1 MPSSLGHLAA
11 TVSLDINPFKAS
23 NGVLKAE
30 IRSTANALRAQEAAL
45 RGSQNSINN
54 MRAVYATMASQ
65 MRNYNAQLQR
75 SKALMDDSTKS
86 ERARANAA
94 NQFNKTSAQVEVLR
108 SKMQALSR
116 EIEVQASRWGQLS
129 ARAAAF
135 GNTAKKVG
143 SAVQSAGRGMS
154 TYLSAPIAA
163 GLGYASKQ
171 LIDFQDAMNRTKN
184 VIRTSGESAT
194 QTQRSYNQMLRDSR
208 KYSDE
213 YGVSQIKIAN
223 GYQDLVK
230 RGYPSRAAVGVM
242 RNELKASIA
251 TGDDFNDVIKD
262 SSQIMESFGL
272 STTKAGKP
280 IKNARLMEERSRET
294 LNKLAYTADAT
305 STNFNS
311 LSVGMS
317 YVGATAHQAGF
328 TLGETASAM
337 GILSNNG
344 LEADKAGTG
353 LRKVIQSLITPTA
366 SGQKALAKV
375 NLSTKDFLTKSGKLK
390 SMSAIFGTL
399 NKHMKGLSGHEKN
412 DIFHALFGTTG
423 QQAGAILTE
432 NAKRLREL
440 TKEVDNAGKRDYIG
454 DLSKRN
460 LNTPKAQ
467 LAIFKE
473 SLTNAGMD
481 IAKNVLP
488 TITPLVQDV
497 SKLAQSFG
505 KLPGPVKKAI
515 ATFTLFT
522 AGAGPLLLLIGK
534 LTSGVGNLA
543 LRFASIAGGL
553 GRARVAISNGATGM
567 TVLRSAFSKG
577 AFETANFGKETKTAG
592 SALSTFNSTVGTVN
606 GTVGSAKTI
615 VGAAGSAIA
624 TTGESATVAGSAF
637 GAAAIGV
644 GVAAVAI
651 GAGAIA
657 WELWGKK
664 AAVSADRASRWG
676 SDVGAAADRALSKMQ
691 STSQGIQAAL
701 SDLDVASHTSTK
713 KMADDFDKEF
723 SQIEDSARKHFS
735 NVKKA
740 EEGLSPEVKA
750 AIDKET
756 ANEKKQYNSLLSD
769 ADQARTRATTI
780 LKTTNKSV
788 ADLSATQRTMLRN
801 NQQQMLNDE
810 LKILNVSGGKRR
822 AALAALNNDISHMTK
837 QQRSRALG
845 DLTSETAD
853 MQEQYQKQNKLLRQ
867 RYKSGQLNRAEY
879 QAGLRA
885 NSRALSSYTRK
896 AAAEYIRLA
905 KANGESTSLIKKD
918 LKSMGLSYKAGTA
931 EIRRQTKAA
940 MQDQNSLAINTT
952 KMSGK
957 MKKAAN
963 MWNNLV
969 FDPKTGKVRTNAQ
982 EEVNKAVNSSKQWN
996 QIKLLAKHGKLTSNA
1011 SGMVAK
1017 ALLANGKWNSMS
1029 WKQQQLFLKDNATK
1043 TVVHA
1048 LEKSGEWNKLSLKQQ
1063 EAIVRTQGTPQFA
1076 KTLLQTGAW
1085 NSLTLKQQ
1093 EAVIKDKATKPIYE
1107 ALQKSGQW
1115 NKLSLKQ
1122 KTAIINAKGTPQLI
1136 SALNKAKVWN
1146 SLSMKQQ
1153 TAILRSRGTA
1163 QLVDALT
1170 KSKQWNRLTLKQQRA
1185 IIHTQGGSQLND
1197 ALTKYKAW
1205 KGMPAATVKKVIAHD
1220 LASGNIRAA
1229 YSALMSWRRANP
1241 GAAKNARANNLAS
1254 GPLGIASGSIV
1265 HWRGTNVGPA
1275 KIAKAADH
1283 ASSVIQKAI
1292 SLMNKW
1298 KTIGDVTHY
1307 ITTVFRTIGHP
1318 HKGKAMGTNYWEGG
1332 PVMVNDQKGP
1342 VFREMVQF
1350 PGETPFIPFGRN
1362 VVLDAPRGTKVVKAS
1377 DTLRQFPHLPQFAN
1391 GNSDA
1396 VSVLSNLSPDIRSQQ
1411 VVNNS
1416 NSYVT
1421 NNQTG
1426 DSSMKE
1432 MVGKMDELIGKFGT
1446 MLGLNAAQLSAIK
1459 ASAFD
1464 KDQLYGTMGKDQ
1476 VYFDAQQ
1483 LQEVT
1488 KISANVLYIKID
1500 DQKEVASDEITGH
1513 LIFLGLTE
1521 SPSLLNNYRD
1531 DTMLDGQLW
1540 NYSRYGQ
1547 TTVTAKFLLQFI
1559 DRRDFKIA
1567 KHQIYRVLAQKGIY
1581 RLRTGVEPNMIRY
1594 CRVGAFEIKSDPEE
1608 PNYCT
1613 FEVPFENP
1621 SGLKLSKLHS
1631 DQMTKEDFSELDM
1644 NEDMDTH
1651 NYHFVGQKSFE
1662 VFNGGDIT
1670 VDAENQRHDFKIT
1683 MKHNGDKFSLKNET
1697 TNTSWSY
1704 NQKCSNKDTLVL
1716 QGRTTYKNNNFDS
1729 ANTDYGYLTL
1739 APGINKITVT
1749 GADDLD
1755 ITFSFPFMFLG
1766 QEVVLST
1773 QY

>member
-129 ARAAAF
+129 TRAAAF
-135 GNTAKKVG
+135 GNTAKRVG
-143 SAVQSAGRGMS
+143 SNIQSAGRGMS

-223 GYQDLVK
+223 GYEDLVK
-230 RGYPSRAAVGVM
+230 RGYTSRAAVGVM

-543 LRFASIAGGL
+543 LKFASIAGGL

-577 AFETANFGKETKTAG
+577 AFETANFGKEAKTAG
-592 SALSTFNSTVGTVN
+592 SALSAFNSTVGTVN
-606 GTVGSAKTI
+606 GTVGSTKTI
-615 VGAAGSAIA
+615 VGAAGSVIA

-637 GAAAIGV
+637 GAVAIGV
-644 GVAAVAI
+644 GVAAAAI
-651 GAGAIA
+651 GAGTIA

-664 AAVSADRASRWG
+664 AAESSSRVGRWG
-676 SDVGAAADRALSKMQ
+676 SDVGAAADRALSKMK

-701 SDLDVASHTSTK
+701 SDMDVASRTSTK

-723 SQIEDSARKHFS
+723 SDMENSARKHFS
-735 NVKKA
+735 NIKKS
-740 EEGLSPEVKA
+740 EKGLSSDVKA
-750 AIDKET
+750 AIDKE
-756 ANEKKQYNSLLSD
+756 AAREKKQYNSLLGN
-769 ADQARTRATTI
+769 ADRARARAQTI

-801 NQQQMLNDE
+801 NQQQILNDE
-810 LKILNVSGGKRR
+810 LKMLNITGNKRR
-822 AALAALNNDISHMTK
+822 AALAALNNDVKNMTYR
-837 QQRSRALG
+837 QRQDAMTNLSG
-845 DLTSETAD
+845 ETAD
-853 MQEQYQKQNKLLRQ
+853 MERQYRKQASILKRH
-867 RYKSGQLNRAEY
+867 YKDGDISRAEY
-879 QAGLRA
+879 RAGLRQ
-885 NSRALSSYTRK
+885 NQRALRDYTNK
-896 AAAEYIRLA
+896 SAAEYIRLA
-905 KANGESTSLIKKD
+905 KANHESKD
-918 LKSMGLSYKAGTA
+918 KIEADFANLGLSYKKGMQ
-931 EIRRQTKAA
+931 EIRRQNKAA
-940 MQDQNSLAINTT
+940 MQDQNSLAVNTT

-1122 KTAIINAKGTPQLI
+1122 KTAIINAKGTPQLVT
-1136 SALNKAKVWN
+1136 ALTKAGVWN
-1146 SLSMKQQ
+1146 RLSMKQK
-1153 TAILRSRGTA
+1153 TAILKSRGTA
-1163 QLVDALT
+1163 QLVDALA
-1170 KSKQWNRLTLKQQRA
+1170 KSKQWNQLTMKQKNA
-1185 IIHTQGGSQLND
+1185 IIHTQGGAQLND

-1205 KGMPAATVKKVIAHD
+1205 RGMPASTVKSVIAHD
-1220 LASGNIRAA
+1220 LASGNVRAA
-1229 YSALMSWRRANP
+1229 HSALMSWRSANP

-1254 GPLGIASGSIV
+1254 GPLGGASRSVGR
-1265 HWRGTNVGPA
+1265 WRGTNAGPA
-1275 KIAKAADH
+1275 KIAKANDR
-1283 ASSVIQKAI
+1283 ASGTIQKAI
-1292 SLMNKW
+1292 SLMNQW
-1298 KTIGDVTHY
+1298 KAIGNVTHY

-1350 PGETPFIPFGRN
+1350 PGEMPFIPFGRN

-1396 VSVLSNLSPDIRSQQ
+1396 VSVLSNLNPDIRGQR
-1411 VVNNS
+1411 VVNNN

-1421 NNQTG
+1421 NNQSG
-1426 DSSMKE
+1426 DSSMQE
-1432 MVGKMDELIGKFGT
+1432 MVGKMDQLLGKFGT

-1483 LQEVT
+1483 L
-1488 KISANVLYIKID
+1488 
-1500 DQKEVASDEITGH
+1500 
-1513 LIFLGLTE
+1513 
-1521 SPSLLNNYRD
+1521 
-1531 DTMLDGQLW
+1531 
-1540 NYSRYGQ
+1540 
-1547 TTVTAKFLLQFI
+1547 
-1559 DRRDFKIA
+1559 
-1567 KHQIYRVLAQKGIY
+1567 
-1581 RLRTGVEPNMIRY
+1581 
-1594 CRVGAFEIKSDPEE
+1594 
-1608 PNYCT
+1608 
-1613 FEVPFENP
+1613 
-1621 SGLKLSKLHS
+1621 
-1631 DQMTKEDFSELDM
+1631 
-1644 NEDMDTH
+1644 
-1651 NYHFVGQKSFE
+1651 
-1662 VFNGGDIT
+1662 
-1670 VDAENQRHDFKIT
+1670 
-1683 MKHNGDKFSLKNET
+1683 
-1697 TNTSWSY
+1697 
-1704 NQKCSNKDTLVL
+1704 
-1716 QGRTTYKNNNFDS
+1716 
-1729 ANTDYGYLTL
+1729 
-1739 APGINKITVT
+1739 
-1749 GADDLD
+1749 
-1755 ITFSFPFMFLG
+1755 
-1766 QEVVLST
+1766 
-1773 QY
+1773 

>member
-1 MPSSLGHLAA
+1 MSQSLGHLAA
-11 TVSLDINPFKAS
+11 TVSLDINPFKTS
-23 NGVLKAE
+23 NGILKAE
-30 IRSTANALRAQEAAL
+30 IKSTANALRAQEIAL
-45 RGSQNSINN
+45 KGSANSINN

-65 MRNYNAQLQR
+65 MRNYNAQMQR
-75 SKALMDDSTKS
+75 SKAIMDDTTKS
-86 ERARANAA
+86 ERARLNAA
-94 NQFNKTSAQVEVLR
+94 NQFNKTSAQVEILR
-108 SKMQALSR
+108 SRMQALSR
-116 EIEVQASRWGQLS
+116 EIVAQSNHWGQL
-129 ARAAAF
+129 AAKANNF
-135 GNTAKKVG
+135 GNVANAVG
-143 SAVQSAGRGMS
+143 SKAQSVGRGMS
-154 TYLSAPIAA
+154 TYLTAPIAA
-163 GLGYASKQ
+163 GLTYSAKK

-194 QTQRSYNQMLRDSR
+194 ETQRSYNQMLRDSR
-208 KYSDE
+208 KYSDM

-230 RGYPSRAAVGVM
+230 RGYTSKAAIGVM

-251 TGDDFNDVIKD
+251 TGDDFNDVIKVA
-262 SSQIMESFGL
+262 SQAMESFGL

-280 IKNARLMEERSRET
+280 LKNARLMQERSKDT
-294 LNKLAYTADAT
+294 LNKLAYAADAT
-305 STNFNS
+305 STDFNS
-311 LSVGMS
+311 LGVGMS

-328 TLGETASAM
+328 GLGETASAM

-366 SGQKALAKV
+366 SGQKALAKI
-375 NLSTKDFLTKSGKLK
+375 NLTTKDFIGKSGKLK
-390 SMSAIFGTL
+390 SMSTIFATL
-399 NKHMKGLSGHEKN
+399 NKHMKGLTGHEKN
-412 DIFHALFGTTG
+412 DIFHSLFGTTG

-440 TKEVDNAGKRDYIG
+440 TNEVNNAGKRDYIG
-454 DLSKRN
+454 DLAKRN

-481 IAKNVLP
+481 MAKNVLP
-488 TITPLVQDV
+488 IITPLVQDV

-505 KLPGPVKKAI
+505 KLPEPMKKAI
-515 ATFTLFT
+515 AYMTLFV

-534 LTSGVGNLA
+534 LSSGVGGLA
-543 LRFASIAGGL
+543 LKLGSFASGMSRARAAISMGAGGL
-553 GRARVAISNGATGM
+553 TA
-567 TVLRSAFSKG
+567 LKSAFSKNT
-577 AFETANFGKETKTAG
+577 FETAKFSKSVSTAGKTASAAKADFDIAK
-592 SALSTFNSTVGTVN
+592 SALGGVKS
-606 GTVGSAKTI
+606 
-615 VGAAGSAIA
+615 AAGVASTAL
-624 TTGESATVAGSAF
+624 AGSGEAAATAGLSF
-637 GAAAIGV
+637 GAVALP
-644 GVAAVAI
+644 VAAVSAVVV
-651 GAGAIA
+651 AGAAA

-723 SQIEDSARKHFS
+723 SQMEDSARKHFS

-740 EEGLSPEVKA
+740 EEGLSPDIKA

-810 LKILNVSGGKRR
+810 LKMLNVTGGKRR

-867 RYKSGQLNRAEY
+867 RYKSGQLNRAQY

-918 LKSMGLSYKAGTA
+918 LKNMGLSYKNGMQ

-1093 EAVIKDKATKPIYE
+1093 EAVIKDKATKPVYE

-1122 KTAIINAKGTPQLI
+1122 KTAIINAKGTPQLVT
-1136 SALNKAKVWN
+1136 ALTKAGVWN
-1146 SLSMKQQ
+1146 RLSMKQK
-1153 TAILRSRGTA
+1153 TAILKSRGTA

-1170 KSKQWNRLTLKQQRA
+1170 KSKQWNQLAMKQKNA
-1185 IIHTQGGSQLND
+1185 IVHTQGGAQLND
-1197 ALTKYKAW
+1197 ALTKYKVW
-1205 KGMPAATVKKVIAHD
+1205 RGMPASTVKSVIAHD
-1220 LASGNIRAA
+1220 LASGNVRAA
-1229 YSALMSWRRANP
+1229 YSALMSWRSANP

-1254 GPLGIASGSIV
+1254 WPLGGAIGSV
-1265 HWRGTNVGPA
+1265 GRWRGTSAGGP
-1275 KIAKAADH
+1275 KIARANDQ
-1283 ASSVIQKAI
+1283 ASGVIRKAI
-1292 SLMNKW
+1292 GVLSQWNSMK
-1298 KTIGDVTHY
+1298 DVVHT
-1307 ITTVFRTIGHP
+1307 ITTVFRTVGHP
-1318 HKGKAMGTNYWEGG
+1318 HKSARGTNYHSGG
-1332 PVMVNDQKGP
+1332 LLMVNDQPGP
-1342 VFREMVQF
+1342 LFREMVQF
-1350 PGETPFIPFGRN
+1350 PGEEPFIPFGRN
-1362 VVLDAPRGTKVVKAS
+1362 VILNAPRGTKVVKAS
-1377 DTLRQFPHLPQFAN
+1377 DTLKQFPHLPQYAN

-1396 VSVLSNLSPDIRSQQ
+1396 VSVLQNIRPVQNSTRI
-1411 VVNNS
+1411 VNNNQNV
-1416 NSYVT
+1416 NSTDPKVM
-1421 NNQTG
+1421 NEVLNRLG
-1426 DSSMKE
+1426 E
-1432 MVGKMDELIGKFGT
+1432 MTDRLGT
-1446 MLGLNAAQLSAIK
+1446 MLGLNAAQLNAIK

-1464 KDQLYGTMGKDQ
+1464 KDSLYSKMGMDQ
-1476 VYFDAQQ
+1476 IYYDAQ
-1483 LQEVT
+1483 
-1488 KISANVLYIKID
+1488 
-1500 DQKEVASDEITGH
+1500 
-1513 LIFLGLTE
+1513 
-1521 SPSLLNNYRD
+1521 
-1531 DTMLDGQLW
+1531 
-1540 NYSRYGQ
+1540 
-1547 TTVTAKFLLQFI
+1547 
-1559 DRRDFKIA
+1559 
-1567 KHQIYRVLAQKGIY
+1567 
-1581 RLRTGVEPNMIRY
+1581 RL
-1594 CRVGAFEIKSDPEE
+1594 
-1608 PNYCT
+1608 
-1613 FEVPFENP
+1613 
-1621 SGLKLSKLHS
+1621 
-1631 DQMTKEDFSELDM
+1631 
-1644 NEDMDTH
+1644 
-1651 NYHFVGQKSFE
+1651 
-1662 VFNGGDIT
+1662 
-1670 VDAENQRHDFKIT
+1670 
-1683 MKHNGDKFSLKNET
+1683 
-1697 TNTSWSY
+1697 
-1704 NQKCSNKDTLVL
+1704 
-1716 QGRTTYKNNNFDS
+1716 
-1729 ANTDYGYLTL
+1729 
-1739 APGINKITVT
+1739 
-1749 GADDLD
+1749 
-1755 ITFSFPFMFLG
+1755 
-1766 QEVVLST
+1766 
-1773 QY
+1773 